1 MKRHTALLALI
12 LAATTRGGLFAQ
24 EPGGPC
30 PYIYPAPEVGEYA
43 DLRFSSPEQPSMII
57 RFAIVGSE
65 QVERK
70 TYYWMEVVSAPP
82 AVGGTV
88 VAQMLVPYYP
98 FERRD
103 IRGYI
108 VEMPG
113 QPPRRMPQEMI
124 ERMVTDAAP
133 GPSWGDQC
141 ATAEDLGTE
150 EIIVAAGTFRA
161 RHFRGGDEQA
171 GEVWVADVPFGMVK
185 LVQPDG
191 EMELVRYGSD
201 ARSSLRGEP
210 VEIELPPPPPRR
222 R

>member
-1 MKRHTALLALI
+1 MKRHIALLTLMF
-12 LAATTRGGLFAQ
+12 AATTRGELFAQ

-30 PYIYPAPEVGEYA
+30 PYIYPAPKVGEYA

-57 RFAIVGSE
+57 RFAIVSSE
-65 QVERK
+65 QIEGR

-98 FERRD
+98 FEQQD
-103 IRGYI
+103 IKGYI

-113 QPPRRMPQEMI
+113 QPPRRMPQEIIDMMGA
-124 ERMVTDAAP
+124 EAAP
-133 GPSWGDQC
+133 GPSWREQC
-141 ATAEDLGTE
+141 AAAEDLGTE
-150 EIIVAAGTFRA
+150 EITVAAGTFRA

-171 GEVWVADVPFGMVK
+171 GEVWIADVPFGMVK

-201 ARSSLRGEP
+201 ARSSLHGEP
-210 VEIELPPPPPRR
+210 VEIEFPPPPPSRR
-222 R
+222 